1 MEEYRESNPEGRGL
15 RHSSANTT
23 AFGSKQVSVSMRQ
36 VHKAG
41 EKMFVDYSGL
51 TREIIDPKTGEVS
64 KAEVFV
70 AALGASGYSYA
81 EASMSQKKHD
91 FISSHVRAFKFMAV

>member
-1 MEEYRESNPEGRGL
+1 
-15 RHSSANTT
+15 
-23 AFGSKQVSVSMRQ
+23 MRQ

-41 EKMFVDYSGL
+41 EKLFVDYSGL
-51 TREIIDPKTGEVS
+51 TMEVIDPKTGEIS

-70 AALGASGYSYA
+70 TALGASGYSYA

-91 FISSHVRAFKFMAV
+91 FMLLMSEPSGSITVLQKCWSPII

>member
-1 MEEYRESNPEGRGL
+1 
-15 RHSSANTT
+15 
-23 AFGSKQVSVSMRQ
+23 MRQ

-51 TREIIDPKTGEVS
+51 TMEVTNPKTGEIS

-81 EASMSQKKHD
+81 GSQCEPEET
-91 FISSHVRAFKFMAV
+91 